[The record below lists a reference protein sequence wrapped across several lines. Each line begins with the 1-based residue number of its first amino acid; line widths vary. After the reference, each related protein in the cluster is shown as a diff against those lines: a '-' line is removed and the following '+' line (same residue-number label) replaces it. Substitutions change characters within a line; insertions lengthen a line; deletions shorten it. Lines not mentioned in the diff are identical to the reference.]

1 MQQEILNMTSLFDPL
16 QAGALNLKNRC
27 VMAPLT
33 RARAGESR
41 LPNALMAEYYAQR
54 AGAGLII
61 SEATAIS
68 PEGYGWK
75 DAPGAYTPDMEKGWK
90 AVTDA
95 VHAKGGLMV
104 LQLWHM
110 GRISHPDLLGG
121 QLPVAPSAIAAS
133 GVNRSL
139 GTDKTYVVPRPMTK
153 DDIRRTVDDYVKATK
168 LALRVGFDGVEIHGA
183 NGYLIDQFL
192 KDGANKRDDEYGGSV
207 ENRARFLLEVVDA
220 VTSIAGKDRTG
231 LRLSPDNVQDCADSD
246 PVGTFTRVAE
256 LLNPKGLAY
265 LHIKEPSR
273 DKGGQP
279 VTPAATKSMRGVYKG
294 MLIANEGYDGKTGQG
309 ALDSGLADAI
319 AFGVPFLANPDF
331 VERLK
336 TGAPLNP
343 PDQKHFYQGGAVGY
357 TDYPTLK
364 SQAA

>member
-1 MQQEILNMTSLFDPL
+1 MTSLFDPL
-16 QAGALNLKNRC
+16 QAGALPLKNRC

-41 LPNALMAEYYAQR
+41 IPNALMAEYYAQR

-75 DAPGAYTPDMEKGWK
+75 DAPGAYTPEMEKGWE

-110 GRISHPDLLGG
+110 GRISHPDFLGG
-121 QLPVAPSAIAAS
+121 ELPLAPSAIAAA
-133 GVNRSL
+133 GANRSL
-139 GTDKTYVVPRPMTK
+139 SADKTYVVPRPMTK
-153 DDIRRTVDDYVKATK
+153 DDIKRTIDDYAKATQ
-168 LALRVGFDGVEIHGA
+168 LALRAGFDGVEIHGA

-192 KDGANKRDDEYGGSV
+192 KDGLNKRNDEYGGSV
-207 ENRARFLLEVVDA
+207 DNRTRFLLEVIDA
-220 VTSIAGKDRTG
+220 VTSVAGKDRTG

-246 PVGTFTRVAE
+246 PVGTFTRIAE
-256 LLNPKGLAY
+256 LLNAQSLAY
-265 LHIKEPSR
+265 LHVKEPSR
-273 DKGGQP
+273 DKDGHAI
-279 VTPAATKSMRGVYKG
+279 TPSATLNMREVYEHT
-294 MLIANEGYDGKTGQG
+294 LFVNEGYDGKTGQA

-336 TGAPLNP
+336 TGAALNK